1 MSGPLALHGGGEF
14 LPGDEPFL
22 EALLDLA
29 AERPGRHGQTIRVA
43 IVPTAAA
50 RNHPELAAAHGVAAF
65 RRVGRE
71 AGLIVDAVAVRGGRC
86 GQRRRCVDRR
96 PTWPRRTSSTSRV
109 AIPDLLPTV
118 LADSAA
124 WAAIRRAWDGG
135 AVLAGASA
143 GAMALA
149 TWTWTPFVGIAGLAV
164 VPGLIV
170 VPHAD
175 EARWADALDRFGDA
189 APPGL
194 GALGLAE
201 RTGVISDDVT
211 TDPITWRVVG
221 PGEARWQAVRGGSTV
236 VARGGETLH
245 TPVRRR

>member
-29 AERPGRHGQTIRVA
+29 AERPGRRGQTIRVA

-71 AGLIVDAVAVRGGRC
+71 AGLIVDAIAVRVVDAASAADARSAADLAAADIIHFPGG
-86 GQRRRCVDRR
+86 D
-96 PTWPRRTSSTSRV
+96 
-109 AIPDLLPTV
+109 PDLLPTV

-175 EARWADALDRFGDA
+175 EARWADALHRFGDA

-236 VARGGETLH
+236 VARGGETLQ